1 MPYEKP
7 WTSFEE
13 QLEILKKRGLS
24 ITDES
29 KALGALKRIGYYRLS
44 GYWYPFKKRSDSCC
58 DLMNPIN
65 IKVQQQKLKKEKVE
79 KIVLDAFLKGATFEN
94 AVKLYVFD
102 KKLRLL
108 VLDAVERIEIAL
120 RTDISHTLGELDR
133 FAYLEAN
140 HLSNDFTQKIDNK
153 TGVSSHMTWV
163 QSHAKLINRSK
174 DEFMKSY
181 KTKYGLPVPI
191 WIACEVWDFGT
202 LSKLFSG
209 LKPEH
214 QIKIARK
221 YGISD
226 GAVFGSWLKS
236 LNYLRNVCAYHSR
249 LWNRNIV
256 DQPKKPPEGDAPL
269 FECAWQNGHTQ
280 ARVFLLLYI
289 TQFLLTK
296 INPSSSWWTRLVAL
310 IDKDFPNLD
319 KLNIDLKSMGEIEG
333 WRDWRW

>member
-13 QLEILKKRGLS
+13 QLEILKERGLS

-29 KALGALKRIGYYRLS
+29 KALEALKRIGYYRLS
-44 GYWYPFKKRSDSCC
+44 GYLYPFKKRSDECC
-58 DLMNPIN
+58 VLTNPVN
-65 IKVQQQKLKKEKVE
+65 IKVQQKKSQKEKVE
-79 KIVLDAFLKGATFEN
+79 RIVLDEFLSGATFEN

-108 VLDAVERIEIAL
+108 VLDAVERIEVAL
-120 RTDISHTLGELDR
+120 RVDVAHTLGELGR
-133 FAYLEAN
+133 FSYLEAE

-153 TGVSSHMTWV
+153 TGVSSHIAWV
-163 QSHAKLINRSK
+163 QSHARLINRSK

-181 KTKYGLPVPI
+181 KKKYGLPVTI

-202 LSKLFSG
+202 LSRLFSG

-214 QIKIARK
+214 QIHIAQK
-221 YGISD
+221 YGISN
-226 GAVFGSWLKS
+226 GAVFASWLKS
-236 LNYLRNVCAYHSR
+236 LNYLRNVCAHHSR

-256 DQPKKPPEGDAPL
+256 DQPKKPTEGDAPL
-269 FECAWQNGHTQ
+269 FEAAWKDSHRQ

-289 TQFLLTK
+289 TQFLLMK
-296 INPSSSWWTRLVAL
+296 IHPESSWWRRLITL
-310 IDKDFPNLD
+310 IDEDFPDLSE
-319 KLNIDLKSMGEIEG
+319 LNIDLKSMGEIEG
-333 WRDWRW
+333 WNDWKW